1 MADTKT
7 PTTPSV
13 KNSHIVNRPTLSI
26 QTYLRI
32 SEIRENTLILKNGG
46 LRAILK
52 VSSINFNLKSEDE
65 QNAIIYSYQGFLNTL
80 EDPIQIIIRSK
91 KLDIDKYLDDL
102 RQRATKQ
109 TNALLQKQTSEYA
122 DYIQK
127 LVEYAD
133 IMAKEFYVV
142 VPQDPY
148 RSKNQTF
155 LEKFLGYINSKDSY
169 AQIKQRRDE
178 FEDLK
183 RKLGQKVNSV
193 KIGLENCGLKVDELP
208 TREIIQLFYEI
219 NNPVASR
226 YQKGE
231 NWDESN
237 VKTDD
242 EIKTEDSGV
251 SLDEKPEEAKKQ
263 DSATPKTAATNTAEK
278 K

>member
-1 MADTKT
+1 MANPTT

-13 KNSHIVNRPTLSI
+13 KNSQIVNGPTLST
-26 QTYLRI
+26 QTYLRV
-32 SEIRENTLILKNGG
+32 SEIRENTVILKNGG
-46 LRAILK
+46 LRSILR

-80 EDPIQIIIRSK
+80 EDPIQIVVRSK

-102 RQRATKQ
+102 RAKATKQ

-133 IMAKEFYVV
+133 IMAKDFYVI

-155 LEKFLGYINSKDSY
+155 LEKFMGYLNSKDSY
-169 AQIKQRRDE
+169 GQIKQKRDE
-178 FEDLK
+178 FEELK
-183 RKLGQKVNSV
+183 RNLGQKVNSV
-193 KIGLENCGLKVDELP
+193 KIGLENCGLKVEEL
-208 TREIIQLFYEI
+208 TTKEIIQLFYEI

-237 VKTDD
+237 IKTD
-242 EIKTEDSGV
+242 EELKTEDQGV
-251 SLDEKPEEAKKQ
+251 GLDEKDKKPEPEPKK
-263 DSATPKTAATNTAEK
+263 EEVK